1 MYKQK
6 VSKKWKKDSMA
17 DSVLKQSTIICRE
30 AMKLVNTLDNH
41 CAFKHGKTALYSNLV
56 TTIYKHL
63 TRRKIKLKKK
73 TRM

>member
-1 MYKQK
+1 
-6 VSKKWKKDSMA
+6 MA

-30 AMKLVNTLDNH
+30 AMRLVNNLDKH

-63 TRRKIKLKKK
+63 TIRKLKIKRKRRPGSL
-73 TRM
+73 